1 VATYTVKNV
10 VKNIIILQLSLR
22 DIGYIMIDGFKGRTF
37 SLGDKVRVY
46 RNLNNGKWSILATS
60 GEYKNK
66 VVGHLDELAL
76 SDVTFIV
83 SAAGQARVRR
93 EGRKNVHA
101 YAQGLLSS
109 VTAATYDMDVS
120 IVSYDP
126 YGKDFFFRKD
136 DENVK
141 LEALQLLNFSNGKA
155 YL

>member
-1 VATYTVKNV
+1 M
-10 VKNIIILQLSLR
+10 
-22 DIGYIMIDGFKGRTF
+22 MIKGFKGRTF
-37 SLGDKVRVY
+37 SMGDKVRVY
-46 RNLNNGKWSILATS
+46 RNLNNGKWSILAVK

-66 VVGHLDELAL
+66 VVGHLEELSL

-83 SAAGQARVRR
+83 SAEGQARVRR

-101 YAQGLLSS
+101 YAQGVLSS
-109 VTAATYDMDVS
+109 ITAAPFGVDVP

-141 LEALQLLNFSNGKA
+141 LEALQSLNFSHGKA

>member
-1 VATYTVKNV
+1 M
-10 VKNIIILQLSLR
+10 
-22 DIGYIMIDGFKGRTF
+22 MIKGFKGRTF
-37 SLGDKVRVY
+37 SMGDKVRVY
-46 RNLNNGKWSILATS
+46 RNLNNGKWSILAMT

-66 VVGHLDELAL
+66 VVGHIEELSL
-76 SDVTFIV
+76 SDVRFIV

-101 YAQGLLSS
+101 YAQGVLSS
-109 VTAATYDMDVS
+109 ITAAPFGVDVP

-141 LEALQLLNFSNGKA
+141 LEALQSLNFSHGKA

>member
-1 VATYTVKNV
+1 M
-10 VKNIIILQLSLR
+10 
-22 DIGYIMIDGFKGRTF
+22 MIKGFKGRTF
-37 SLGDKVRVY
+37 SMGDKVRVY
-46 RNLNNGKWSILATS
+46 RNLNNGKWSILAMT

-66 VVGHLDELAL
+66 VVGHLEELSL
-76 SDVTFIV
+76 SDVRFIV

-101 YAQGLLSS
+101 YAQGVLSS
-109 VTAATYDMDVS
+109 ITAAPFGVDVP

-136 DENVK
+136 NENVK
-141 LEALQLLNFSNGKA
+141 LEALQLLNFSHGKA

>member
-1 VATYTVKNV
+1 
-10 VKNIIILQLSLR
+10 
-22 DIGYIMIDGFKGRTF
+22 MIKGFKGRTF
-37 SLGDKVRVY
+37 SMGDKVRVY
-46 RNLNNGKWSILATS
+46 RNLNNGKWSILAMT

-66 VVGHLDELAL
+66 VVGHLEELSL
-76 SDVTFIV
+76 SDVRFIV

-101 YAQGLLSS
+101 YAQGVLSS
-109 VTAATYDMDVS
+109 ITAAPFGVDVP

-136 DENVK
+136 NENVK
-141 LEALQLLNFSNGKA
+141 LEALQSLNFSHGKA

>member
-1 VATYTVKNV
+1 M
-10 VKNIIILQLSLR
+10 
-22 DIGYIMIDGFKGRTF
+22 MIKGFKGRTF
-37 SLGDKVRVY
+37 SMGDKVRVY
-46 RNLNNGKWSILATS
+46 RNLNNGKWSILAMT

-66 VVGHLDELAL
+66 VVGHLEELSL
-76 SDVTFIV
+76 SDVRFIV

-101 YAQGLLSS
+101 YAQGVLSS
-109 VTAATYDMDVS
+109 ITAAPFGVDVP

-136 DENVK
+136 NENVK
-141 LEALQLLNFSNGKA
+141 LEALQSLNFSHGKA

>member
-1 VATYTVKNV
+1 
-10 VKNIIILQLSLR
+10 
-22 DIGYIMIDGFKGRTF
+22 MIKGFKGRTF
-37 SLGDKVRVY
+37 SMGDKVRVY
-46 RNLNNGKWSILATS
+46 RNLNNGKWSILAMT

-66 VVGHLDELAL
+66 VVGHIEELSL
-76 SDVTFIV
+76 SDVRFIV

-101 YAQGLLSS
+101 YAQGVLSS
-109 VTAATYDMDVS
+109 ITAAPFGVDVP

-141 LEALQLLNFSNGKA
+141 LEALQSLNFSHGKA

>member
-1 VATYTVKNV
+1 
-10 VKNIIILQLSLR
+10 
-22 DIGYIMIDGFKGRTF
+22 MIKGFKGRTF
-37 SLGDKVRVY
+37 SMGDKVRVY
-46 RNLNNGKWSILATS
+46 RNLNNGKWSILAMT

-66 VVGHLDELAL
+66 VVGHLEELSL
-76 SDVTFIV
+76 SDVRFIV
-83 SAAGQARVRR
+83 SAVGQARVRR

-101 YAQGLLSS
+101 YAQGVLSS
-109 VTAATYDMDVS
+109 ITAAPFGVDVP

-141 LEALQLLNFSNGKA
+141 LEALQSLNFSHGKA